1 MVETFVKVLLIESK
15 IVLTILF
22 RGPFVEVLVDVTAKK
37 IVKNSWSNK
46 MIIKRRQRPL
56 HVSDLPRLELYQTL
70 MLLTLVHLYDVK
82 GRVPAGWGGQAM
94 FSI

>member
-46 MIIKRRQRPL
+46 MIIKPVQIC
-56 HVSDLPRLELYQTL
+56 STDLIFAQ
-70 MLLTLVHLYDVK
+70 K
-82 GRVPAGWGGQAM
+82 
-94 FSI
+94 

>member
-37 IVKNSWSNK
+37 NCEELMVK
-46 MIIKRRQRPL
+46 
-56 HVSDLPRLELYQTL
+56 
-70 MLLTLVHLYDVK
+70 
-82 GRVPAGWGGQAM
+82 
-94 FSI
+94 